1 MFYSFSSYDYL
12 NHLIGFKSKFLEN
25 NARIYWQVHRFLK
38 ELAKPTSFTRAWTR
52 LKFCMYLKCT
62 YFNYSKNKFF
72 TMSCTAIKPDE
83 FQYQFRDEDK
93 FIDENIHRILPLCI
107 DTRPQYYNKNKI
119 RELFL
124 KFFSIY
130 GKMKNSPKN
139 VTGKPQVK

>member
-1 MFYSFSSYDYL
+1 
-12 NHLIGFKSKFLEN
+12 
-25 NARIYWQVHRFLK
+25 
-38 ELAKPTSFTRAWTR
+38 
-52 LKFCMYLKCT
+52 
-62 YFNYSKNKFF
+62 
-72 TMSCTAIKPDE
+72 MSCTAIKPDE